1 MSEHRFYVPEV
12 SEVDQRLRLPDDEA
26 AHLTRVL
33 RLGAG
38 ATIHLFDGQGHEFKA
53 SVTSVERHGVEA
65 QCLEAVDPTPEPS
78 VSLTLA
84 QAVLKGRAFDDVVRD
99 ATMLGVRAI
108 QPLVTER
115 TNAPLDAVRRDA
127 LRARWQ
133 RVAVASSKQS
143 GRAVVPVVRPV
154 LSLIDHLSTC
164 HDERHLMLVEPSAS
178 HAPTSA
184 LALAGPNPPATAT
197 VTIGPEGGWTEA
209 EREQGKLRGCDVVT
223 LGARTLRA
231 DAVPVAAVSVLLYV
245 WGDL

>member
-1 MSEHRFYVPEV
+1 MSEHRFFVPDV
-12 SEVDQRLRLPDDEA
+12 SRAQQRLRLPDDEA

-38 ATIHLFDGQGHEFKA
+38 TTVRLFDGRGHEFTA
-53 SVTSVERHGVEA
+53 RVTSVERHAVEV
-65 QCLEAVDPTPEPS
+65 QCLEVVDSTPEPS
-78 VSLTLA
+78 VLLTLA
-84 QAVLKGRAFDDVVRD
+84 QSVLKGRAFDTVVRD
-99 ATMLGVRAI
+99 ATMLGVHAI

-115 TNAPLDAVRRDA
+115 TDAPQDAVRAEA
-127 LRARWQ
+127 LLARWQ

-154 LSLIDHLSTC
+154 LSLMSHLSAC
-164 HDERHLMLVEPSAS
+164 QDARHLMLVEPSAH
-178 HAPTSA
+178 HAPTGTQ
-184 LALAGPNPPATAT
+184 ALAGPAPPATAT

-209 EREQGKLRGCDVVT
+209 EREIGRLQGCELVT

>member
-1 MSEHRFYVPEV
+1 MSQHRFYVPQI
-12 SEVDQRLRLPDDEA
+12 SGTHQDLRLPDDEA

-33 RLGAG
+33 RLRAG
-38 ATIHLFDGQGHEFKA
+38 ATVRLFDGRGHEFTA
-53 SVTSVERHGVEA
+53 RVTSVDRHAVEV
-65 QCLEAVDPTPEPS
+65 QSLLAVDPTPEPS

-84 QAVLKGRAFDDVVRD
+84 QSVLKGRAFDSVVRD
-99 ATMLGVRAI
+99 ATMLGVHAI
-108 QPLVTER
+108 QPLLTER
-115 TNAPLDAVRRDA
+115 TEAPEDAVRIEA

-133 RVAVASSKQS
+133 RLAVASSKQS

-154 LSLIDHLSTC
+154 LSLMDHLSAC
-164 HDERHLMLVEPSAS
+164 HDERHLMLVEPSAN
-178 HAPTSA
+178 HPPTGA
-184 LALAGPNPPATAT
+184 DALAGRRPPATAT

-209 EREQGKLRGCDVVT
+209 EREKGRVGGCEVVT